1 MTEEQRKRL
10 DALSTIGSPVH
21 FKDKGTTDHTKMGSV
36 VDEVSVIVRDYKH
49 FIQRIQPYEPYWDG
63 SLIGYRT
70 CYYTFEAS
78 GKNLK
83 FGQYTQFLTEKDYAT
98 LLSKA
103 KAKGWPLFDALRQV
117 A

>member
-1 MTEEQRKRL
+1 MIEKQRKRL
-10 DALSTIGSPVH
+10 DALSTIGRIVH
-21 FKDKGTTDHTKMGSV
+21 FKDKGTTEHTKMGAV

-49 FIQRIQPYEPYWDG
+49 FIQRIQADEPYWDG
-63 SLIGYRT
+63 SLIAYRT
-70 CYYTFEAS
+70 CYYTFEAK

-83 FGQYTQFLTEKDYAT
+83 FGQYTQFLTEKEYAT

-103 KAKGWPLFDALRQV
+103 RAKGWPLFDALQAV